1 MMILQDWNANKNNP
15 KGRIILLLFRLCTLG
30 SRNKFLFIVLIPIII
45 FYRIFIEWTFGVE
58 IPYKTKIGKGCM
70 LYHGQSL
77 VINDNANIG
86 NNCTLRHS
94 TTIGNKLLSNGS
106 YSQSPVIGNNVDIG
120 FNVCI
125 IGPVIIG
132 NNVKIGAGS
141 VVLKNVP
148 DNTIVAGNPAV
159 IKIKKSEN
167 TNIAL

>member
-94 TTIGNKLLSNGS
+94 TTIGNKLQSNGS
-106 YSQSPVIGNNVDIG
+106 YSQSPV
-120 FNVCI
+120 
-125 IGPVIIG
+125 IG